1 MYGQDTEI
9 ILNMSKTRNKNHF
22 IYILILLEEK
32 IFTINKFILKMIQE
46 LPTDRQNNQR
56 VKIWIAPWK
65 Q

>member
-22 IYILILLEEK
+22 IYILILLREK

-46 LPTDRQNNQR
+46 LPTDRQN
-56 VKIWIAPWK
+56 KSTC
-65 Q
+65 